1 MIKFELL
8 SKKLKKK
15 ERSPN
20 LSDAQLNE
28 IRKTGLKIVTLIGKT
43 KLSEIEILFML
54 EGLHEAYRKNLQED
68 VQVTSRSRIMKSVLN

>member
-1 MIKFELL
+1 MKKLKM
-8 SKKLKKK
+8 KKLKKK

>member
-1 MIKFELL
+1 M
-8 SKKLKKK
+8 
-15 ERSPN
+15 
-20 LSDAQLNE
+20 SDAQLNE

-43 KLSEIEILFML
+43 KLSETEILFML

>member
-1 MIKFELL
+1 MKKLKM
-8 SKKLKKK
+8 KKLKKK

-68 VQVTSRSRIMKSVLN
+68 VQVTSQSRIMKSVLN